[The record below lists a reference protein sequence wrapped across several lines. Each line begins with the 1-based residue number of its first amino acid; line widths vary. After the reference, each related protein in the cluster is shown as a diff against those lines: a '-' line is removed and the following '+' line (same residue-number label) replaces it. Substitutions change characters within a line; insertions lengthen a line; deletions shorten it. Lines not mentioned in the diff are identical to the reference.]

1 VGELIASAGGLE
13 AVTLFTEDLPRTAA
27 FYRDVFGLPQ
37 LFEDD
42 DSVAFR
48 LGSTVVNVLRVQAAP
63 ELVEPTPVGGPEAGP
78 RVLLTVHVED
88 VDAVR
93 AELAER
99 GTAPLNGPVDR
110 PWGVR
115 TMAVADPAGHAWEFA
130 TPLAQPTG

>member
-27 FYRDVFGLPQ
+27 FYRDVFGLPP

-48 LGSTVVNVLRVQAAP
+48 LGSTVVNVLAVQAAP
-63 ELVEPTPVGGPEAGP
+63 ELVE
-78 RVLLTVHVED
+78 HVED